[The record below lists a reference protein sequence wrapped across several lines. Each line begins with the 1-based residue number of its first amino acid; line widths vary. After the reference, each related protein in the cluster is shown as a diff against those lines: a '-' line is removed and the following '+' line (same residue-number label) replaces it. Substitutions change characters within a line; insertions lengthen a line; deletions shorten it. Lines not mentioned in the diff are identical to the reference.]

1 MKWFDRWFYSKFRWA
16 ERAETLHPVWKKE
29 EDLLDRYAEYIE
41 EDEPALVGSKYS
53 SSMGEDAHCLYDGL
67 KIDIIRLNGGYVVTF
82 RHRADNKSPYADDMK
97 RNSYI
102 VNGDDN
108 FNEQLGKLITME
120 LLK

>member
-29 EDLLDRYAEYIE
+29 EDLLDKYSEYLE
-41 EDEPALVGSKYS
+41 EDEPALIGSKYS
-53 SSMGEDAHCLYDGL
+53 ASIEADPHALLDGL
-67 KIDIIRLNGGYVVTF
+67 RIDIKRLNGGYVVTF
-82 RHRADNKSPYADDMK
+82 RHPNDIKSPYADEIK

-108 FNEQLGKLITME
+108 FNEQLNKLITME